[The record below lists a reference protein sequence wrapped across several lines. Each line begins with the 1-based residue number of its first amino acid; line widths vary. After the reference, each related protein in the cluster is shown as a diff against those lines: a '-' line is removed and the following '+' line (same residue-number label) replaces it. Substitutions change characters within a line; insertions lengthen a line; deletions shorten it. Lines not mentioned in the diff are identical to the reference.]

1 MNRSTDDTI
10 ETDILGIG
18 LGPANLSFGALH
30 EPVDGRQACFL
41 EAAPFFQWHA
51 GMMVPEGQLQ
61 VSFLKDLVT
70 TVDPTSKF
78 TFLNYLAEQGTLHRF
93 LIACAT
99 SGTYREEFEKYYRWS
114 AERLSGVRWGH
125 VVERVEADGDRF
137 EVTVRTTSGEV
148 RAYASTLVLGTGKQP
163 YLPPFAAALRGRR
176 VMHSSDLMV
185 GALDVAGKDVLVVGG
200 GQSGGEVV
208 DYLLS
213 DTGALPASL
222 TWLSKRS
229 GFQPLDDS
237 PFTNEWFFP
246 DYVDHFYALP
256 RERRESLL
264 KTHRLASDGISESTL
279 RDIYRRLY
287 YLDMAH
293 AGQVRHHLRPAC
305 HVEALRPDGDRHVA
319 LVRELDGTGRFEVPA
334 DVIVFC
340 TGYRGGLPAYLAG
353 LDPQPRRD
361 DGQLRIS
368 RDYRLDWGGPESLS
382 IYVQN
387 AAEHTHGIAD
397 PNLSL
402 AAWRSARIINAI
414 YGRQVYDTEREQS
427 TSRFGPVPTTVTAPT
442 TVTVPPDTAPAET
455 EAAPIGGGPLTVGF
469 RCPERSPGGMSVEM
483 AVLPGSDIR
492 PVPFHSSRWEVPP
505 GAVSDLDV
513 HEVEEIWM
521 VGSGRGRLVSDDDAI
536 DVAPGDMVFMPS
548 KVPHQVVNT
557 GTEPLRIFSVWW

>member
-1 MNRSTDDTI
+1 MTRLTDETI
-10 ETDILGIG
+10 DTDILGIG

-30 EPVDGRQACFL
+30 EPLDGRRACFL

-70 TVDPTSKF
+70 TVDPTSRF
-78 TFLNYLAEQGTLHRF
+78 TFLNYLAEQGKLHRF

-125 VVERVEADGDRF
+125 AVERVEVVGDRF
-137 EVTVRTTSGEV
+137 EATVRTTTGAV
-148 RAYASTLVLGTGKQP
+148 RASASTLVLGTGKQP
-163 YLPPFAAALRGRR
+163 YLPPFAAELRGRR
-176 VMHSSDLMV
+176 VLHSSDLMV

-213 DTGALPASL
+213 DTDGLPASL

-246 DYVDHFYALP
+246 GYVDHFYALP
-256 RERRESLL
+256 RDRRESLL
-264 KTHRLASDGISESTL
+264 RTHRLASDGISESTL

-287 YLDMAH
+287 YLDMVRE
-293 AGQVRHHLRPAC
+293 GQVRHHLRTAC
-305 HVEALRPDGDRHVA
+305 HVEALRPDGDRYVA
-319 LVRELDGTGRFEVPA
+319 LVKELDGTGQFEVPA
-334 DVIVFC
+334 HVIVFC
-340 TGYRGGLPAYLAG
+340 TGYRGGTPAYLAG

-361 DGQLRIS
+361 GGQLRIG
-368 RDYRLDWGGPESLS
+368 RDYRLDWGGPEPLS

-402 AAWRSARIINAI
+402 AAWRSARIINSI

-427 TSRFGPVPTTVTAPT
+427 TSQFGPVPTAAVAPSQ
-442 TVTVPPDTAPAET
+442 TVPAEAEP
-455 EAAPIGGGPLTVGF
+455 EAEPIGSRPVAIGF
-469 RCPERSPGGMSVEM
+469 RCPERSPGGMSVEL
-483 AVLPGSDIR
+483 AVLPGGDVR
-492 PVPFHSSRWEVPP
+492 PVPFNSSRWEVPP

-521 VGSGRGRLVSDDDAI
+521 VSSGRGRLVSDDDAV
-536 DVAPGDMVFMPS
+536 DVAAGDMVFMPS

-557 GTEPLRIFSVWW
+557 GAEPLRIFSVWW